1 VKKGDSGRDAE
12 FVKFRIRRRPPNL
25 PFFLLCLLASTS
37 AFGQSYGL
45 KFAYPTTGALEL
57 SAPDPNI
64 TYSIHSL
71 APKFGI
77 TGELNL
83 PAGFKF
89 EIDALYSHWSYVSTT
104 TGVDNSVS
112 STTTINA
119 WDFPV
124 LVKRGFFAG
133 PVKPFLDGGAAFRA
147 VNEDTNI
154 TTTVF
159 PNLVT
164 QTRMRAP
171 EFVHQATA
179 GFAFGAGLDFRFGKY
194 HVLPEFRYMGLQ
206 RDNFRSPSGDFH
218 SNLTQPMFVLGL
230 QRSR

>member
-1 VKKGDSGRDAE
+1 MKKGDSGRGTE
-12 FVKFRIRRRPPNL
+12 FQIRRFFQGL
-25 PFFLLCLLASTS
+25 PFLLVYYLLASNA

-45 KFAYPTTGALEL
+45 KFGFPTMEALRL

-64 TYSIHSL
+64 TYSIHSKS
-71 APKFGI
+71 PKFGI

-83 PAGFKF
+83 PADFKF
-89 EIDALYSHWSYVSTT
+89 EIDALYSHWSYVSTA

-159 PNLVT
+159 PNVVSRT
-164 QTRMRAP
+164 QMKAP
-171 EFVHQATA
+171 EFVHQATV
-179 GFAFGAGLDFRFGKY
+179 GFAFGIGLDFHFGKY
-194 HVLPEFRYMGLQ
+194 HIVPEFRYMGFQ
-206 RDNFRSPSGDFH
+206 RDNFRSPSGNFH
-218 SNLTQPMFVLGL
+218 SNLTQPMFLLGL

>member
-1 VKKGDSGRDAE
+1 MKKGDSGRDAGFE
-12 FVKFRIRRRPPNL
+12 IRRLFPGL
-25 PFFLLCLLASTS
+25 PFLLVLLLASNT

-45 KFAYPTTGALEL
+45 KFGFPTMEALKL
-57 SAPDPNI
+57 SAPDPNL
-64 TYSIHSL
+64 TYSIHSQS
-71 APKFGI
+71 PKFGI
-77 TGELNL
+77 TGELGL
-83 PAGFKF
+83 PANFKF
-89 EIDALYSHWSYVSTT
+89 EIDALYSHWSYVSTA

-119 WDFPV
+119 WDFAV
-124 LVKRGFFAG
+124 LGKRGFFAG

-154 TTTVF
+154 TTTAF
-159 PNLVT
+159 PNVVS

-171 EFVHQATA
+171 EFVHQATV
-179 GFAFGAGLDFRFGKY
+179 GFAFGAGLDFSVGKY
-194 HVLPEFRYMGLQ
+194 HIVPEFRYMGFQ
-206 RDNFRSPSGDFH
+206 RDNFRSPSGNFH